1 MIWDNITSYPRIPQ
15 NTNGAM
21 QRLPHHGMYR
31 WRTSRGPRS
40 LNGAG
45 GIFRGLDDV
54 YVADTCV
61 QEYGYI
67 YIHIYIYMCV
77 LCVSACKRID
87 IWMISEIVIYTY
99 CTKIRMSENH
109 FHIEFAVLSCPQED
123 TLWGLFCAS
132 LDISISGFKIAG
144 DDSDS
149 WAIIS
154 NIWKI

>member
-1 MIWDNITSYPRIPQ
+1 MIWDNITSYPQIPQ

-31 WRTSRGPRS
+31 WRTSRGH
-40 LNGAG
+40 GASMGPGAFFG
-45 GIFRGLDDV
+45 GWMMCMWQIHV
-54 YVADTCV
+54 YRNMD
-61 QEYGYI
+61 
-67 YIHIYIYMCV
+67 IYIYMCV
-77 LCVSACKRID
+77 LCVSVCKRID
-87 IWMISEIVIYTY
+87 IWMISEIVIYIY

-109 FHIEFAVLSCPQED
+109 FHIEFVVLSCPQED